1 MAGKLYE
8 KVAIVVGASGAI
20 GKATAHALVR
30 EGAQVVLASRN
41 GPALEAL
48 GAEIARDRG
57 RVVVQPT
64 DVRQEVDV
72 VRLVSRALDAFGALD
87 IVVLTAH
94 ATKLHEVAAAS
105 SEEWREMAEVNALA
119 SAILAREAV
128 AVMAEGRGGDL
139 VTVSPTLAKSAG
151 GAFANAT
158 RAFSNAFAEG
168 LREEMRRR
176 GVRVMTVSPG
186 AGVEAGDV
194 ADAVLFALTRS
205 RRLTLEEL
213 VLSPT
218 L

>member
-1 MAGKLYE
+1 MAGKLHE

-20 GKATAHALVR
+20 GRATAHALVR
-30 EGAQVVLASRN
+30 EGAQIVLASRN
-41 GPALEAL
+41 APALEAL
-48 GAEIARDRG
+48 GEEIKRERG
-57 RVVVQPT
+57 RVVVQAT

-87 IVVLTAH
+87 IVVLAAH

-105 SEEWREMAEVNALA
+105 SEEWREMVEVNALA

-139 VTVSPTLAKSAG
+139 VTVAPSLAKTAG
-151 GAFANAT
+151 GAFATAT

-168 LREEMRRR
+168 LREEVRRR
-176 GVRVMTVSPG
+176 GIRVMTVSPS

-194 ADAVLFALTRS
+194 ADAVLFAITRS
-205 RRLTLEEL
+205 RRLTLEEMI
-213 VLSPT
+213 LSPT
-218 L
+218 I